1 MDALAVKKQLA
12 GKIDQI
18 NDSQVLESLE
28 ALVDDLLAKSS
39 GKDFWNDLPE
49 SLQRGIEAAEKD
61 LDYGKGIPHKEVA
74 EEIKKRFKN

>member
-1 MDALAVKKQLA
+1 MDAIAVKKQIA

-18 NDSQVLESLE
+18 NDPQVLESLD

-49 SLQRGIEAAEKD
+49 NLQKGIEAAEKE
-61 LDYGKGIPHKEVA
+61 LDYGKGIPHNEVI
-74 EEIKKRFKN
+74 EEIKKRFNH